1 MAGWHT
7 VVQGECLSSLAA
19 AHHLTAWSVIYNH
32 AENASFRQEHPN
44 PNVIYPG
51 DLVYIPDPERVFKAE
66 PTDQKHTFLRKRDK
80 TMLRIVA
87 QDADGTSYADSDYR
101 LTVGAVTYEGKTDG
115 KGMLE
120 QFIDPQ
126 AVSAVLTLWWTG
138 VPRRHCT
145 WRLKLGWLDPVHS
158 VSGIQARLNN
168 LGHKSGPVD
177 GVHGPVT
184 TAAVKEFQKKHDL
197 TVDGIPGPVTQAKL
211 QEVHGC

>member
-1 MAGWHT
+1 MAGWHK
-7 VVQGECLSSLAA
+7 VAQGECLSSLAA
-19 AHHLTAWSVIYNH
+19 AHHLKAWSVIYNH
-32 AENASFRQEHPN
+32 AENARFRQEHPN

-51 DLVYIPDPERVFKAE
+51 DLVYVPDPERVFKAE
-66 PTDQKHTFLRKRDK
+66 PTDQRHTFLRKRDK
-80 TMLRIVA
+80 TMLRIVV
-87 QDADGTSYADSDYR
+87 QDADGTPYADSDYR
-101 LTVGAVTYEGKTDG
+101 LTVGAITYEGKTDG

-168 LGHKSGPVD
+168 LGHNSGPVD
-177 GVHGPVT
+177 GVHGRIT